1 MLSIVASQWVNN
13 ATRLGFF
20 LAPLLCLSGFSL
32 FPKHVLGASP
42 PPQEPPIKVE
52 ITLVNFTA
60 VFVDSKGRRVTDIR
74 ADEVIVT
81 DDGEE
86 QKLSIFEPIGRS
98 SDERVSVSDPG
109 ESEATNRAD
118 WNAAPQ
124 IVLVV
129 LLPMH
134 VENRHFAVREAV
146 RYLQAPHHN
155 GARIA
160 VADVTGA
167 TLSFTSDS
175 RKIADYARSLSKLP
189 MPSTPWAESS
199 RFRQAA
205 VSFCDSMKTMT
216 GRKSIVLFT
225 DFYKPDNKYIYVTQP
240 WDIYDLAR
248 ETGVPVYP
256 VDSRGVVPVIPG
268 GDASTSD
275 GSAAAVNANL
285 LSRLAKLDEDQNAL
299 AYIASET
306 GGTYVGGNDL
316 SSPFDEVDRDAAAS
330 YELAYYKHALRRDGK
345 FHQIKV
351 TVKRPG
357 LHVRVAGGYFAE
369 GNPGTDGTFP

>member
-1 MLSIVASQWVNN
+1 
-13 ATRLGFF
+13 
-20 LAPLLCLSGFSL
+20 
-32 FPKHVLGASP
+32 
-42 PPQEPPIKVE
+42 
-52 ITLVNFTA
+52 
-60 VFVDSKGRRVTDIR
+60 
-74 ADEVIVT
+74 
-81 DDGEE
+81 
-86 QKLSIFEPIGRS
+86 
-98 SDERVSVSDPG
+98 
-109 ESEATNRAD
+109 
-118 WNAAPQ
+118 
-124 IVLVV
+124 
-129 LLPMH
+129 
-134 VENRHFAVREAV
+134 
-146 RYLQAPHHN
+146 
-155 GARIA
+155 
-160 VADVTGA
+160 
-167 TLSFTSDS
+167 
-175 RKIADYARSLSKLP
+175 
-189 MPSTPWAESS
+189 
-199 RFRQAA
+199 
-205 VSFCDSMKTMT
+205 MKTMT

-268 GDASTSD
+268 GDASTPD

-369 GNPGTDGTFP
+369 GNPGTDGMFP